1 LTRFEPEIL
10 PLPGPALP
18 WDYQPR
24 SGSYDEWFEAHGQL
38 RHHCR
43 SVALALERLG
53 ADELRNRRESA
64 RRILRDHGVNCGVFG
79 DRQGLERPWD
89 LDLLPL
95 PISPHDWRILE
106 SGLLQRSRLLHALLA
121 DCYGPQRLVADGIV
135 PSALLHAN
143 PAFLYPAHQLRPAHD
158 LYLFHHAA
166 DLGRSI
172 DGQWRI
178 LSHHTQSP
186 EGTGYALE
194 NRLVLLRVLPEEFR
208 TCQVRR
214 LAAYFQ
220 HQRDALS
227 QLTSDPAQPRIVV
240 LTPGPASPVYFEHAY
255 LARYLA
261 FPLVEGTDLTVRNS
275 RVFLKTLEGLQ
286 PVDVILRRVADA
298 QCDPL
303 ELDAQSHLGIPGLLQ
318 AVRAGT
324 VAVANP
330 IGAALAE
337 APAWLAFLPDVCRYL
352 LQEDLCLPSVATWW
366 CGQPRA
372 LAHVLDHLTDLVIRP
387 AFQPDA
393 DPVIP
398 GQLNP
403 DEQERLVHSLHS
415 QPYRY
420 VGQEQT
426 PHSRAPTWTDRRC
439 ESHAL
444 LLRAFVCHGPH
455 GAQVMPGGLTRL
467 GDEPDAATLFTRSG
481 GASKDTWVLS
491 EVPVAP
497 VSLVRTPT
505 TAIRLERSAAEV
517 PSRVADNLFWMG
529 RYAERLEDTLRIL
542 RCSFTRLAG
551 EASFESTPDLRG
563 LALIMVRL
571 DLLPER
577 FANDDSLVALERE
590 SLALLLHTHRLG
602 SVRELAS
609 RLHRLAWN
617 VRDRLSA
624 DTWRALN
631 QLQNDSRP
639 HTVRLPL
646 AEGLAL
652 LHRLIADLAA
662 LAGLEMENMTR
673 GHAWRFLQ
681 IGRRIERAA
690 NIATLAQA
698 GLHVEPTGLPIFEP
712 MLEIADSTMTYRRL
726 YFAQPLL
733 AGVLDLLLAD
743 DANPRSLAFQLQNL
757 MEHISNLPDLPGVLP
772 PQSAPNTI
780 SRACTLLD
788 QASFD
793 RLDPV
798 LTDQRRA
805 ELIRA
810 LDQIVAELRQISNE
824 ITHHFFSH
832 TETRVC

>member
-1 LTRFEPEIL
+1 LTRRAPETL
-10 PLPGPALP
+10 PPPGPALP
-18 WDYQPR
+18 WEYEPQA
-24 SGSYDEWFEAHGQL
+24 GAYDEWFEANGQL
-38 RHHCR
+38 RSHCR
-43 SVALALERLG
+43 SVAAALERLG
-53 ADELRNRRESA
+53 IDELRNRRDSA
-64 RRILRDHGVNCGVFG
+64 RRILRDHGVNYDAFG

-95 PISPHDWRILE
+95 PIAPQDWREIE

-121 DCYGPQRLVADGIV
+121 DCYGPQRLIADGIV
-135 PSALLHAN
+135 PSAVLYAN
-143 PAFLYPAHQLRPAHD
+143 PAFLYPARQVPLPND
-158 LYLFHHAA
+158 LPLIHHAA
-166 DLGRSI
+166 DIGRSK
-172 DGQWRI
+172 DGQWSV

-214 LAAYFQ
+214 LAAFFQ
-220 HQRDALS
+220 HKRETLGRLAP
-227 QLTSDPAQPRIVV
+227 DPAQPRIVM
-240 LTPGPASPVYFEHAY
+240 LTPGPSSPAFFEHAY

-261 FPLVEGTDLTVRNS
+261 FPLVEGSDLTVRNS

-286 PVDVILRRVADA
+286 RVDVILRRVADA
-298 QCDPL
+298 LCDPL
-303 ELDAQSHLGIPGLLQ
+303 ELAAQSHQGIPGLLQ
-318 AVRAGT
+318 AVRAGN

-330 IGAALAE
+330 LGAGLAE
-337 APAWLAFLPDVCRYL
+337 APAWLGFFPGVCRYL
-352 LQEDLCLPSVATWW
+352 LNEELSLPSVATWW
-366 CGQPRA
+366 CGQPHA
-372 LAHVLDHLTDLVIRP
+372 LDHVLEHLADLVIRP

-393 DPVIP
+393 DPI
-398 GQLNP
+398 LP
-403 DEQERLVHSLHS
+403 DRLTDKERERLVQSMQR
-415 QPYRY
+415 QPHLF
-420 VGQEQT
+420 VGQEPP
-426 PHSRAPTWTDRRC
+426 PHSRAPAWTERQC

-444 LLRAFVCHGPH
+444 LLRTFVCHGPL
-455 GAQVMPGGLTRL
+455 GTKVMPGGLTRQ
-467 GDEPDAATLFTRSG
+467 GAQPGAGTLFTRSG

-491 EVPVAP
+491 DTPVAP
-497 VSLVRTPT
+497 VSLVHTPT
-505 TAIRLERSAAEV
+505 SAIRLERAAAEV
-517 PSRVADNLFWMG
+517 PSRVADNLYWLG

-551 EASFESTPDLRG
+551 EASFEATPDLRG
-563 LALIMVRL
+563 LVLIMVRL

-577 FANDDSLVALERE
+577 FAQDESLAALERE
-590 SLALLLHTHRLG
+590 CRALLLHAHRLG
-602 SVRELAS
+602 TVRELAS

-639 HTVRLPL
+639 RNTRLPL

-673 GHAWRFLQ
+673 GHGWRFLQ

-698 GLHVEPTGLPIFEP
+698 GLHVETTGLPILEP

-726 YFAQPLL
+726 YFAQPMLT
-733 AGVLDLLLAD
+733 GVLDLVLAD
-743 DANPRSLAFQLQNL
+743 DANPRSLAFQLHNL
-757 MEHISNLPDLPGVLP
+757 VEHTANLPALAGSRP
-772 PQSAPNTI
+772 PKSGTDAIDRASA
-780 SRACTLLD
+780 LLQ

-793 RLDPV
+793 QLDPV
-798 LTDQRRA
+798 LSEERRA
-805 ELIRA
+805 DLIHA
-810 LDQIVAELRQISNE
+810 LDQITAALRQASNDL
-824 ITHHFFSH
+824 THHFFSH